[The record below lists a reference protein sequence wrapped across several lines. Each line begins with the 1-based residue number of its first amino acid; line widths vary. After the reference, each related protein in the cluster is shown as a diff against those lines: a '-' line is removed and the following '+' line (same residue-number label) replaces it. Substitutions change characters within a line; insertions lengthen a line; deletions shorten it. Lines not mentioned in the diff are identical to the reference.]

1 MRRPASKRK
10 GRRESAY
17 FFFQAEDGIRDYKVT
32 GVQTCAL
39 PILLEDWQM
48 SAPEMEAI
56 QERLKKLR
64 ADEVLVAEQ
73 LDRLQ
78 AQKAALEHRQA
89 MIQDRK
95 SVV

>member
-1 MRRPASKRK
+1 
-10 GRRESAY
+10 
-17 FFFQAEDGIRDYKVT
+17 V
-32 GVQTCAL
+32 
-39 PILLEDWQM
+39 LEDWQM
-48 SAPEMEAI
+48 SAPEIEAM

-89 MIQDRK
+89 MIQGAIQ
-95 SVV
+95 VLEEMWQELEP

>member
-1 MRRPASKRK
+1 M
-10 GRRESAY
+10 
-17 FFFQAEDGIRDYKVT
+17 
-32 GVQTCAL
+32 
-39 PILLEDWQM
+39 LEDWQL

-78 AQKAALEHRQA
+78 AQKAAREHRQA
-89 MIQDRK
+89 MIQGAIQVLEEMRQELEP
-95 SVV
+95 